1 MDTTLKPISVA
12 VHRVRSVLTR
22 RPEAALHADTPATA
36 RWQGGVRVAMSDGLG
51 GQFCTDMPAELGGAG
66 DQVTPGWLFRAGMA
80 ACATTSIVLMAA
92 ADGIELAA
100 LEVRVDSHSD
110 VRGLLGMSD
119 AAGTPV
125 HAGPSDLKMH
135 VSVDAPGVAPERLR
149 ALIESAVVC
158 SPVPSMVRQANSLQ
172 LQLDIAGA

>member
-1 MDTTLKPISVA
+1 
-12 VHRVRSVLTR
+12 
-22 RPEAALHADTPATA
+22 
-36 RWQGGVRVAMSDGLG
+36 
-51 GQFCTDMPAELGGAG
+51 
-66 DQVTPGWLFRAGMA
+66 
-80 ACATTSIVLMAA
+80 MAA

-119 AAGTPV
+119 AAGAPV

-149 ALIESAVVC
+149 ALIEGAVGC